1 MTKEEYLIL
10 KKEANLRLLFII
22 LLVILGAVLSL
33 VMIANHSPYHSFMS
47 IFTITMFGLNFGFLF
62 PCWQRKKAIEAEHP
76 DWKKIKGKDIK
87 ILGENLLKSVSIFLG
102 TGLVLIVSFFSLYR
116 PVVTKPF
123 IIIDPKVYESIEN
136 HEPAQSSTEIS
147 EESSEQQN
155 TEATSSSSSDSSA
168 NSKIPNSSML
178 KEVQMQFLEDLHKQ
192 REEENQNNNQ

>member
-1 MTKEEYLIL
+1 MNKEEYLIL
-10 KKEANLRLLFII
+10 KKEAKIRLLFII
-22 LLVILGAVLSL
+22 LLVILGAVLSH

-76 DWKKIKGKDIK
+76 DWKKIKGKDIN

-116 PVVTKPF
+116 PVVTKSF
-123 IIIDPKVYESIEN
+123 IIIDPKVYDSIEN
-136 HEPAQSSTEIS
+136 QEPAQSSTEIL
-147 EESSEQQN
+147 EESSELQN
-155 TEATSSSSSDSSA
+155 TEDKSYSKADSST

-178 KEVQMQFLEDLHKQ
+178 KQVQKEFLEDLHKQ
-192 REEENQNNNQ
+192 REEENQNK

>member
-116 PVVTKPF
+116 PIVTKPF

-136 HEPAQSSTEIS
+136 QEPAKSSTEIL
-147 EESSEQQN
+147 EESSEKQN
-155 TEATSSSSSDSSA
+155 TEETSSSSSDSSA

-178 KEVQMQFLEDLHKQ
+178 KQVQKEFLEDLHKQ

>member
-87 ILGENLLKSVSIFLG
+87 ILGEKLLNLFRYFLAR
-102 TGLVLIVSFFSLYR
+102 GLFSLFLSFR
-116 PVVTKPF
+116 F
-123 IIIDPKVYESIEN
+123 IG
-136 HEPAQSSTEIS
+136 Q
-147 EESSEQQN
+147 
-155 TEATSSSSSDSSA
+155 
-168 NSKIPNSSML
+168 L
-178 KEVQMQFLEDLHKQ
+178 
-192 REEENQNNNQ
+192 

>member
-1 MTKEEYLIL
+1 MNKEEYLIL
-10 KKEANLRLLFII
+10 KKEAKIRLLFII

-76 DWKKIKGKDIK
+76 DWKKIKGKDIN

-116 PVVTKPF
+116 PVVTKSF

-178 KEVQMQFLEDLHKQ
+178 KEVQKQFLEDLHKQ

>member
-1 MTKEEYLIL
+1 MNKEDYLIL
-10 KKEANLRLLFII
+10 KKEAILRLLFII
-22 LLVILGAVLSL
+22 LLVILGAVLSF

-47 IFTITMFGLNFGFLF
+47 VFTITMFGLNFGFLF

-76 DWKKIKGKDIK
+76 DWRKIKGKDIK
-87 ILGENLLKSVSIFLG
+87 ILSENLLKSVSIFLG
-102 TGLVLIVSFFSLYR
+102 AGLVLIVSFFSLYR

-136 HEPAQSSTEIS
+136 QGPAQSSTEIL

-155 TEATSSSSSDSSA
+155 TEETSSSKADSST

-178 KEVQMQFLEDLHKQ
+178 KQVQKEFLEDLHKQ

>member
-1 MTKEEYLIL
+1 MNKEEYLIL
-10 KKEANLRLLFII
+10 KKEAILRLLFII
-22 LLVILGAVLSL
+22 LLVILGAILSF
-33 VMIANHSPYHSFMS
+33 VMVANHSPYHSFMS

-87 ILGENLLKSVSIFLG
+87 ISSENLLKSVSVFIG

-136 HEPAQSSTEIS
+136 QEPAQSSSEIL

-155 TEATSSSSSDSSA
+155 TKETSSSSSDSST

-178 KEVQMQFLEDLHKQ
+178 KQVQKEFLEDLHKQ

>member
-1 MTKEEYLIL
+1 MNKEEYLIL

-33 VMIANHSPYHSFMS
+33 VMIVNHSPYHSFMS

-62 PCWQRKKAIEAEHP
+62 PCWQLKKAIEAEHP
-76 DWKKIKGKDIK
+76 DWKKIKGKDIN

-102 TGLVLIVSFFSLYR
+102 TGLVLTVSFFSLYR

-136 HEPAQSSTEIS
+136 QEPAQSSTEIL

-155 TEATSSSSSDSSA
+155 TEDTSSSKAGSST

-178 KEVQMQFLEDLHKQ
+178 KQVQKEFLEDLHKQ

>member
-1 MTKEEYLIL
+1 MNKEEYLIL

-33 VMIANHSPYHSFMS
+33 VMIVNHSSYHSFMS

-62 PCWQRKKAIEAEHP
+62 PCWQLKKAIEAEHP
-76 DWKKIKGKDIK
+76 DWKKIKGEDVK
-87 ILGENLLKSVSIFLG
+87 ISSENLLKSVSIFIG

-136 HEPAQSSTEIS
+136 QEPAQSSTEIL

-155 TEATSSSSSDSSA
+155 TEDTSSSKAGSST

-178 KEVQMQFLEDLHKQ
+178 KQVQKEFLEDLHKQ